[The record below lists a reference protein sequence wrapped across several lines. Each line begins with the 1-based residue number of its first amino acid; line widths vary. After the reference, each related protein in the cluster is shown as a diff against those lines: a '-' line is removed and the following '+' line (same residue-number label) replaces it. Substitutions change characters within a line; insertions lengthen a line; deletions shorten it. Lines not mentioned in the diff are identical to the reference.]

1 MQNEEGNRWFVEM
14 MRTIC
19 REQGVTLRLL
29 SENWLMELRKDGKIA
44 RILGYTFDLNG
55 SVASS
60 IGADKVA
67 TFELLKSHD
76 MPVIPHHLIRL
87 HEGEERWNRANWQ
100 KGVVVKPL
108 TGLGGRQV
116 RLFHDSVKAQEF
128 MESQLIEAW
137 AASPLMDIVEETR
150 LIMLDGTLLLAYAK
164 QPVTMGG
171 LKVFNLS
178 RGALPADS
186 EPSEEYIELA
196 KRTQATIG
204 LRVCAVDIVR
214 LASGELAVLEVNSGI
229 TAQRYLQYNPKSEG
243 RVREMYAQI
252 VRAMFTTTK

>member
-1 MQNEEGNRWFVEM
+1 
-14 MRTIC
+14 
-19 REQGVTLRLL
+19 
-29 SENWLMELRKDGKIA
+29 
-44 RILGYTFDLNG
+44 
-55 SVASS
+55 
-60 IGADKVA
+60 
-67 TFELLKSHD
+67 
-76 MPVIPHHLIRL
+76 
-87 HEGEERWNRANWQ
+87 
-100 KGVVVKPL
+100 
-108 TGLGGRQV
+108 
-116 RLFHDSVKAQEF
+116 
-128 MESQLIEAW
+128 
-137 AASPLMDIVEETR
+137 
-150 LIMLDGTLLLAYAK
+150 
-164 QPVTMGG
+164 MGG